1 MTTGRTAAPGLS
13 FFAEV
18 SVDVGPPVDVGT
30 TPEGHRR
37 IVPITGGT
45 FHGSRVTGKVLPVG
59 ADYQILRSR
68 ELTELDA
75 RYALETDAGQRI
87 YVHNTALRHG
97 TAEDIERLNRGEHVV
112 LDRIYFRCWPRL
124 TSSAPELAWLNNRLA
139 IGTGERHPDRVVVRI
154 FLID

>member
-1 MTTGRTAAPGLS
+1 VNTGRTAAPGLS

-18 SVDVGPPVDVGT
+18 AVDVGLPVDVGT

-45 FHGSRVTGKVLPVG
+45 FDGPHVTGKVLPGG

-97 TAEDIERLNRGEHVV
+97 TAEDIERLNRGEDVAA
-112 LDRIYFRCWPRL
+112 DRIYFRCWPRL
-124 TSSAPELAWLNNRLA
+124 TSSAPGLAYLNNRLA
-139 IGTGERHPDRVVVRI
+139 VGTGERHPDQVVVRI

>member
-1 MTTGRTAAPGLS
+1 MTTNRTAAPGLS

-45 FHGSRVTGKVLPVG
+45 FHGPHVSGKVLPGG

-75 RYALETDAGQRI
+75 RYALETDAGQRV

-97 TAEDIERLNRGEHVV
+97 TEEDIERLNRGEDVPP
-112 LDRIYFRCWPRL
+112 DRIYFRCWPRL
-124 TSSAPELAWLNNRLA
+124 TSSPPALSWLNNRLA
-139 IGTGERHPDRVVVRI
+139 IGTGERHPDQVVVRI

>member
-1 MTTGRTAAPGLS
+1 VTTGQTAAPGLS

-18 SVDVGPPVDVGT
+18 SVDVGQPVDVGP

-45 FHGSRVTGKVLPVG
+45 FNGPGVRGRVLPGG
-59 ADYQILRSR
+59 ADYQILRSP

-87 YVHNTALRHG
+87 YVHNTALRRG
-97 TAEDIERLNRGEHVV
+97 RQEDIERLNRGEDVAP
-112 LDRIYFRCWPRL
+112 DRVYFRCWPRL
-124 TSSAPELAWLNNRLA
+124 TSSAPELAWLNSRLA

>member
-1 MTTGRTAAPGLS
+1 MTADRTATPGLS

-37 IVPITGGT
+37 IVPITGGS
-45 FHGSRVTGKVLPVG
+45 FHGSRVTGKVLPGG
-59 ADYQILRSR
+59 ADNQILRSR

-75 RYALETDAGQRI
+75 RYALETDAGLRI

-97 TAEDIERLNRGEHVV
+97 TEEDIERLNRGEHVDP
-112 LDRIYFRCWPRL
+112 DRIYFRCWPRL

-139 IGTGERHPDRVVVRI
+139 IGTAERHPDRVVVRI

>member
-1 MTTGRTAAPGLS
+1 VTTGRTAAPGLS

-18 SVDVGPPVDVGT
+18 SVNVGLPVDVGT

-45 FHGSRVTGKVLPVG
+45 FHGPAVAGKVLPGG
-59 ADYQILRSR
+59 ADYQILRSP

-97 TAEDIERLNRGEHVV
+97 TEEDIERLNRGEAVTPDH
-112 LDRIYFRCWPRL
+112 IYFRCWPRL
-124 TSSAPELAWLNNRLA
+124 TSSAPELSWLNSRLA
-139 IGTGERHPDRVVVRI
+139 VGTGERHPERVVVRI
-154 FLID
+154 FIID

>member
-1 MTTGRTAAPGLS
+1 MTPDRNAAPALT
-13 FFAEV
+13 FFAEL
-18 SVDVGPPVDVGT
+18 SVAVGAPIDVGP

-37 IVPITGGT
+37 IVPIIGGT
-45 FHGSRVTGKVLPVG
+45 FNGPQINGKVLSGG
-59 ADYQILRSR
+59 ADHQILRSR

-97 TAEDIERLNRGEHVV
+97 TAEDIECLNRGEEVAPE
-112 LDRIYFRCWPRL
+112 RIYFRCWPRL
-124 TSSAPELAWLNNRLA
+124 TTSAPELAWLNNQLA
-139 IGTGERHPDRVVVRI
+139 VGTGERHPGRVVVRV

>member
-1 MTTGRTAAPGLS
+1 MNTGRTAAPGLS

-18 SVDVGPPVDVGT
+18 AVDVGLPVDVGT

-45 FHGSRVTGKVLPVG
+45 FDGPHVKGKVLPGG

-97 TAEDIERLNRGEHVV
+97 TAEDIERLNRGEDVAA
-112 LDRIYFRCWPRL
+112 DRIYFRCWPRL
-124 TSSAPELAWLNNRLA
+124 TSSAHGLAWLNNRLA
-139 IGTGERHPDRVVVRI
+139 IGTGERHPDQVVVRI